1 MDTIISKKYIIYRM
15 VTQTS
20 KVNKKGMVTIPYKI
34 REKFGIDEGSEVAFV
49 VEEGSIVLVPILP
62 IEKLRKFLPTT
73 EEMIKTAEENRKLE
87 LELEQR
93 D

>member
-1 MDTIISKKYIIYRM
+1 MA
-15 VTQTS
+15 TQSS

-34 REKFGIDEGSEVAFV
+34 REKFGLEEGTEVAFV
-49 VEEGSIVLVPILP
+49 VEEGSIVLVPLLP
-62 IEKLRKFLPTT
+62 IEKLRKFLPTA
-73 EEMIKTAEENRKLE
+73 EQMMKTAEENRKSE